1 MLKALMLRKKID
13 DKNKALVALRDKDAD
28 FEKRESEIAEAINE
42 AATEEEQ
49 AVVEQ
54 ETEQFESDK
63 TAHEEAKT
71 SLEEEIRA
79 LEAEL
84 EELEKNYTPKPK
96 MEEAGGE
103 VEERKENKTMRTSVK
118 FYGMDAQ
125 ERDAFFAQDGVKKF
139 ISEVRTAIAEKRAIN
154 NVGLTIPQEML
165 PMIEQEVEEN
175 SKLLSKV
182 HFVSLR
188 GTGRALIAGSYPEAV
203 WTEMCATLN
212 ELSLGFNDVEIDGY
226 KVGGYFAVCNAILED
241 NDVNLIQ
248 TINKALGVAIA
259 KALDKAIVYGTGTK
273 MPQGIV
279 TRLAETVAPSDYPA
293 TARTWVDL
301 HTTNV
306 ITGTGKTGLN
316 LYKEVAAH
324 IMTIKNDYTSGGLI
338 WIMNSKTRMK
348 MLIEA
353 MGVNANA
360 AIVSGLDNVMPVV
373 GGEIVELE
381 FVPDDNVVVGYGEGY
396 LLAQRAGI
404 QMGSSEHV
412 KFIEDQTV
420 FKGTARYDGKPS
432 IPEAFT
438 VFTIGTTAPTTSGIP
453 FAADTANP

>member
-125 ERDAFFAQDGVKKF
+125 ERDAFFAQDSVKKF
-139 ISEVRTAIAEKRAIN
+139 ISEVRTAIVEKREIN

-182 HFVSLR
+182 HFESLR
-188 GTGRALIAGSYPEAV
+188 GSGRALIAGSYPEAV

-226 KVGGYFAVCNAILED
+226 KVGGYFAVCNAIIED
-241 NDVNLIQ
+241 NDVNLVQ
-248 TINKALGVAIA
+248 RINKALGVAIA

-273 MPQGIV
+273 MPKGIV
-279 TRLAETVAPSDYPA
+279 TRLAETEAPSDYPV
-293 TARTWVDL
+293 TARQWVDL
-301 HTTNV
+301 HTSNV

-316 LYKEVAAH
+316 LFKEVAAH
-324 IMTIKNDYTSGGLI
+324 IMTIKNDYTSDGLI
-338 WIMNSKTRMK
+338 WIMNSKTHMK
-348 MLIEA
+348 MVIEA

-360 AIVSGLDNVMPVV
+360 AIVSGIDNVMPVV
-373 GGEIVELE
+373 GGEIVELG
-381 FVPDDNVVVGYGEGY
+381 FMPDDNVVVGYGDGY

-404 QMGSSEHV
+404 QLSASEHA

-432 IPEAFT
+432 IAEAFA
-438 VFTIGTTAPTTSGIP
+438 VFTIGTGAPTTSGIS
-453 FAADTANP
+453 FAADTANT